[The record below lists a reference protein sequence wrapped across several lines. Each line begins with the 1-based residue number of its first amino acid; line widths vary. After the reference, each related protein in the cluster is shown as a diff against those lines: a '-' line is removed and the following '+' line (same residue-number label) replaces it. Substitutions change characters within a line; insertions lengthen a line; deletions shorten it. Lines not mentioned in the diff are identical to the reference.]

1 MLVLCGDTYMRRLW
15 CMVELFVFLEMGAQ
29 SEHID
34 MYILAKGVGQK
45 LRIQEGLAK
54 FDIRE
59 SQCYLESDKE
69 KLLGIIEV
77 GFSTLNEFNTS
88 IREML
93 QRASTQQDGRDA
105 ARLTGTRFSRMS
117 RRRFTSKK
125 GSSSTKKLDGDAMGA
140 ETLAKLDEVVGAL
153 TCEIQNTSDRV
164 QSSVKLGQNDMQKRM
179 QLLES
184 KLDAVLGLLQ
194 QHLPGG
200 LPSVTLPGEGKDKTA

>member
-34 MYILAKGVGQK
+34 MYVLAKGVGQK

-54 FDIRE
+54 FDIRD
-59 SQCYLESDKE
+59 SQCYLEADKE

-77 GFSTLNEFNTS
+77 GFSTLDEFNTS

-117 RRRFTSKK
+117 RRRFTSNKETRNS
-125 GSSSTKKLDGDAMGA
+125 GGDNAMGA
-140 ETLAKLDEVVGAL
+140 ETFAKLDGIVGAL

-164 QSSVKLGQNDMQKRM
+164 QSSVKSGQNDMQKRM

-200 LPSVTLPGEGKDKTA
+200 LPSATLPGEVQDKTA